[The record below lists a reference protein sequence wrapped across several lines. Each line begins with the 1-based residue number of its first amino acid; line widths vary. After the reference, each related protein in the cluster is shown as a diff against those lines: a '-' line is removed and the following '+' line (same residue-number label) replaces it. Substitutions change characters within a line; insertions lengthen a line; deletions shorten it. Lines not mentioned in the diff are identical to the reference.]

1 MLQVLMLE
9 GRGCRFDL
17 KESKNHV
24 LEELATILPVAVK
37 KFMMQPAFDKIVN
50 TCILYFVAIFER
62 EYLVKALE
70 RAQKQHMDGYGYD
83 PFAVESKLQDLEADA
98 KAQQA
103 SLSPLYAM
111 VRPTRSSNM
120 RVTSQPQ
127 HQKQVTP
134 YCSSFQ

>member
-1 MLQVLMLE
+1 MVTEVLKLQAADAASMAE
-9 GRGCRFDL
+9 GGACRFDL

-24 LEELATILPVAVK
+24 CEELATILPAAVK
-37 KFMMQPAFDKIVN
+37 KFMMQPAFDKFVN

-83 PFAVESKLQDLEADA
+83 PIAVESKLQDLEADA
-98 KAQQA
+98 KAHKA

-111 VRPTRSSNM
+111 VCPAC
-120 RVTSQPQ
+120 
-127 HQKQVTP
+127 
-134 YCSSFQ
+134 CSSK